1 MRKTFCALLTVAL
14 LTMVASCYTHDDR
27 IPMAL
32 EMVEN
37 QKPDSAIT
45 ILNSINQTKLSDQ
58 DLAIYSLVYTMAQ
71 NKAGQNVDHDSLIR
85 TAYNWYKDRPNDS
98 LYAKCLY
105 YMGLYYAHNDSSEKA
120 LNLFAKCLKY
130 SRQQG
135 DTLTYCLGLFQS
147 SRLLRLYDADR
158 AIGYARQVVDIY
170 NKVNVSTA
178 NRVYSLLNLA
188 ECLTYKENTLEEV
201 MGFTQKAISLAQT
214 IRTDQAPLAD
224 AYQDLS
230 VFYSMYGEE
239 AHVLQA
245 AKASYNLRVTYDVSA
260 HLALAQAYCQ
270 ADSLRQ
276 AKALIS
282 QTPRACYEEYGGLI
296 YSLSRQIAF
305 SQNDINNVYAYADSA
320 EAYLIKKNSANM
332 ASKDKYYMLMLQKEV
347 ARAKDNEANRQQVTL
362 TIVISLFLI
371 VLISLGCA
379 LLYQKAKLAENERKR
394 NLSQIQWKDKQLA
407 SIRQYLIKKV
417 DISKKVNTLKT
428 KKPRAFAFSDDDWLE
443 LEAFVNSTDND
454 FIERLRSEFPKL
466 TTKDIRFLMLI
477 RIKVPAS
484 TIAALYSIEEKS
496 VRQKL
501 FLIKTKL
508 GLEGADI
515 SAKTFIENY

>member
-1 MRKTFCALLTVAL
+1 
-14 LTMVASCYTHDDR
+14 
-27 IPMAL
+27 
-32 EMVEN
+32 
-37 QKPDSAIT
+37 
-45 ILNSINQTKLSDQ
+45 
-58 DLAIYSLVYTMAQ
+58 
-71 NKAGQNVDHDSLIR
+71 
-85 TAYNWYKDRPNDS
+85 
-98 LYAKCLY
+98 
-105 YMGLYYAHNDSSEKA
+105 
-120 LNLFAKCLKY
+120 
-130 SRQQG
+130 
-135 DTLTYCLGLFQS
+135 
-147 SRLLRLYDADR
+147 
-158 AIGYARQVVDIY
+158 
-170 NKVNVSTA
+170 
-178 NRVYSLLNLA
+178 
-188 ECLTYKENTLEEV
+188 
-201 MGFTQKAISLAQT
+201 
-214 IRTDQAPLAD
+214 
-224 AYQDLS
+224 
-230 VFYSMYGEE
+230 
-239 AHVLQA
+239 
-245 AKASYNLRVTYDVSA
+245 
-260 HLALAQAYCQ
+260 
-270 ADSLRQ
+270 
-276 AKALIS
+276 
-282 QTPRACYEEYGGLI
+282 
-296 YSLSRQIAF
+296 
-305 SQNDINNVYAYADSA
+305 
-320 EAYLIKKNSANM
+320 M

-379 LLYQKAKLAENERKR
+379 LLYQKAKLAENERIR

>member
-1 MRKTFCALLTVAL
+1 
-14 LTMVASCYTHDDR
+14 
-27 IPMAL
+27 
-32 EMVEN
+32 
-37 QKPDSAIT
+37 
-45 ILNSINQTKLSDQ
+45 
-58 DLAIYSLVYTMAQ
+58 
-71 NKAGQNVDHDSLIR
+71 
-85 TAYNWYKDRPNDS
+85 
-98 LYAKCLY
+98 
-105 YMGLYYAHNDSSEKA
+105 
-120 LNLFAKCLKY
+120 
-130 SRQQG
+130 
-135 DTLTYCLGLFQS
+135 
-147 SRLLRLYDADR
+147 
-158 AIGYARQVVDIY
+158 
-170 NKVNVSTA
+170 
-178 NRVYSLLNLA
+178 
-188 ECLTYKENTLEEV
+188 
-201 MGFTQKAISLAQT
+201 
-214 IRTDQAPLAD
+214 
-224 AYQDLS
+224 
-230 VFYSMYGEE
+230 
-239 AHVLQA
+239 
-245 AKASYNLRVTYDVSA
+245 
-260 HLALAQAYCQ
+260 
-270 ADSLRQ
+270 
-276 AKALIS
+276 
-282 QTPRACYEEYGGLI
+282 
-296 YSLSRQIAF
+296 
-305 SQNDINNVYAYADSA
+305 
-320 EAYLIKKNSANM
+320 
-332 ASKDKYYMLMLQKEV
+332 MLQKEV

-379 LLYQKAKLAENERKR
+379 LLYQKAKLAENERIR

-428 KKPRAFAFSDDDWLE
+428 KKPRAYAFSDDDWLE